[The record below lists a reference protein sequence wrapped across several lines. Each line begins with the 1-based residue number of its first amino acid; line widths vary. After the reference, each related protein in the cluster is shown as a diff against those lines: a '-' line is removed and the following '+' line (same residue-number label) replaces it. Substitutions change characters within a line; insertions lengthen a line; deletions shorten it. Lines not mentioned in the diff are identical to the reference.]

1 MDPSMVLACV
11 TAAGAAAYV
20 GHSLQQAGRF
30 VKDSLER
37 AGLQTVQHMQEHG
50 PHFSSPA
57 KKEKSAKDAPA
68 PSDQLINRLLQ
79 RRPTASLHS
88 CTATP
93 MHTTELGLRAR
104 ALLPGSHAADT
115 ECQALAAQL
124 AEEAPL
130 SRRPATHSQYGGP
143 WRSFLACRVDVAG
156 KAIAFHYSL
165 AGLPNPAAAESCANV
180 RATAARRLQVQRL
193 HREAMSA
200 ADLAAVLCAH
210 AGPGAP
216 LLRLMMATTVALM
229 FYGFLRFDDMAEV
242 SVHADLLLIT
252 PRHMAIFIPRSKTD
266 VAMDGQWVHIAR
278 LPHLGGFCPVA
289 LTERLLRQGA
299 YRRLPAAADE
309 DVGPLL
315 RTVQYTAAG
324 GRLQRLVGTRA
335 SPVFSMSYGAFRSNF
350 LARLRE
356 AGVSGNIKPHSMRIG
371 GNSAAADAGVPAS
384 LRQPGAL

>member
-1 MDPSMVLACV
+1 M
-11 TAAGAAAYV
+11 
-20 GHSLQQAGRF
+20 
-30 VKDSLER
+30 
-37 AGLQTVQHMQEHG
+37 
-50 PHFSSPA
+50 
-57 KKEKSAKDAPA
+57 
-68 PSDQLINRLLQ
+68 
-79 RRPTASLHS
+79 
-88 CTATP
+88 
-93 MHTTELGLRAR
+93 
-104 ALLPGSHAADT
+104 
-115 ECQALAAQL
+115 
-124 AEEAPL
+124 
-130 SRRPATHSQYGGP
+130 
-143 WRSFLACRVDVAG
+143 
-156 KAIAFHYSL
+156 
-165 AGLPNPAAAESCANV
+165 

-266 VAMDGQWVHIAR
+266 VAMDGHGPCHHHGHPPRGFRPVP
-278 LPHLGGFCPVA
+278 LPEP
-289 LTERLLRQGA
+289 LLRHGA
-299 YRRLPAAADE
+299 YRRRPAAAPAPD
-309 DVGPLL
+309 GPLL
-315 RTVQYTAAG
+315 RRVQYTAAG

-384 LRQPGAL
+384 LRQVHGRWKPATMVGHYTRPTLEDTLGVTRAMGLAGGEVSLRFSACKALLLWPVVLLSHFLVSCQRPNGAKGRQLYSTTVSWKWG